1 MQGQMFDLSRFRRCV
16 WDGPFGLSFGFMNTT
31 TSFNFPSV
39 SPPYAIAVSNGVTPL
54 NVTMY
59 VPVPATGIMWCHE
72 LINLG
77 TGAGTITIK
86 GSSSGNPT
94 VGSVA
99 AGKRAEIVWN
109 PTAATPDWVVFLS
122 A

>member
-1 MQGQMFDLSRFRRCV
+1 MQGQMFDQTRFRRCV
-16 WDGPFGLSFGFMNTT
+16 WDGAFGLSYGFFNTT
-31 TSFNFPSV
+31 ANFQFPGV
-39 SPPYAIAVSNGVTPL
+39 SPPYAIAISNGITPI

-59 VPVPATGIMWCHE
+59 TPSPAVGVMWCHE

-77 TGAGTITIK
+77 TGAGTITVK
-86 GSSSGNPT
+86 GASAGNPT
-94 VGSVA
+94 IGTVA